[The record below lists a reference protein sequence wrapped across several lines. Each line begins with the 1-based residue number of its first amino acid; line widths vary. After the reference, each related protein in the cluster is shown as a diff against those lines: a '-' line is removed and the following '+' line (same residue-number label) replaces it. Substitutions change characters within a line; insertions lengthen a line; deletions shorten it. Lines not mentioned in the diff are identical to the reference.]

1 MLVLYFL
8 KEVLLLSIVNY
19 LSSIKTEVSN
29 FATLLW
35 HWQKSSQI
43 ITNDR
48 TSNERS
54 FYIKKQLQQQVRINK
69 VILKHFSYVVIVVW
83 NMVDL
88 FYIEKK
94 KVLPN
99 LLEYSEIP

>member
-1 MLVLYFL
+1 MFALYFL

-43 ITNDR
+43 ITNDW

-54 FYIKKQLQQQVRINK
+54 FYIERQLQQQVRIKK
-69 VILKHFSYVVIVVW
+69 VILKYFSYVVIVVW

>member
-1 MLVLYFL
+1 M
-8 KEVLLLSIVNY
+8 
-19 LSSIKTEVSN
+19 
-29 FATLLW
+29 TLT
-35 HWQKSSQI
+35 KIITI

-54 FYIKKQLQQQVRINK
+54 FYIERQLQQQVRIKK
-69 VILKHFSYVVIVVW
+69 VILKYFSYVVIVVW

>member
-1 MLVLYFL
+1 MFVLYFL

-69 VILKHFSYVVIVVW
+69 VILKYFSYVVIVW